1 MWPFTPKKTI
11 DVEQKALP
19 AGTGSFDPE
28 LYTLLTGGTVAGISQ
43 GQALS
48 VPAVQACIRAISEAV
63 ATSPIT
69 VKRRVGDQEVDV
81 PNFPALRLLT
91 GEANGWTAG
100 FELLRDLASQALTS
114 DAGGLAYVNRVR
126 GKPVEVIH
134 YTPGSITVEYAS
146 SGTQEPSYRIGGK
159 KVKSSDIVHLRG
171 AFSRAPI
178 SMAKQSISTA
188 YYIERHVEKLFANSA
203 RPGGIL
209 SFEGKLNAE
218 AATRIGQSWRA
229 AHGGEKSGGVAVL
242 DNSGSYTSVALT
254 SADAQTLE
262 LLKEANLQIARAF
275 RVPPSMIYE
284 LSRMTWSNWESAG
297 RDWITYSLLPWLRAM
312 ESALNRALLS
322 DAERGEYRFA
332 FDVDDTTQADLTAR
346 ATAISSL
353 IQATVLSPDEGRD
366 WLGLAPR
373 ADGRGGEFVNPAITV
388 KPANDNKLPEKD
400 AA

>member
-1 MWPFTPKKTI
+1 MWPFKSGAAPA
-11 DVEQKALP
+11 VEEKALP

-28 LYTLLTGGTVAGISQ
+28 LYALLTGGTVAGISQ

-69 VKRRVGDQEVDV
+69 IKRRVGDQEVDV
-81 PNFPALRLLT
+81 PGFPALRLLT
-91 GEANGWTAG
+91 GEANGWTSG

-114 DAGGLAYVNRVR
+114 DTGGLAFINRVR

-134 YTPGSITVEYAS
+134 YTPGSITVEYDAK
-146 SGTQEPSYRIGGK
+146 GTQEPSYRIGGK
-159 KVKSSDIVHLRG
+159 KVKAADVVHLRG
-171 AFSRAPI
+171 AFSRCPL
-178 SMAKQSISTA
+178 SMARQSISTA

-203 RPGGIL
+203 KPGGVL
-209 SFEGKLNAE
+209 SVEGRLTAE
-218 AATRIGQSWRA
+218 AATRIGQSWKT
-229 AHGGEKSGGVAVL
+229 AHSGEKSGGVAIL
-242 DNSGSYTSVALT
+242 DNNGKFTPITFT

-262 LLKEANLQIARAF
+262 LLREANLQIARAF

-297 RDWITYSLLPWLRAM
+297 RDWITYSLMPWLRAM

-346 ATAISSL
+346 ATAINSL

-366 WLGLAPR
+366 WLGMAPR
-373 ADGRGGEFVNPAITV
+373 ADGRGGEFINPAITV
-388 KPANDNKLPEKD
+388 KPANDNRPRE
-400 AA
+400 AAA